1 MKEVDARTL
10 KRLNIN
16 MNNIFPLKLDDVQ
29 PSVIKNKL
37 FSSLL
42 KTKEPVKSVS
52 SHKVFFMLFIHNN
65 YFPAL
70 VIESNCTVN
79 GNKAAGRS

>member
-42 KTKEPVKSVS
+42 KTKEPVKS
-52 SHKVFFMLFIHNN
+52 K
-65 YFPAL
+65 
-70 VIESNCTVN
+70 
-79 GNKAAGRS
+79 K

>member
-29 PSVIKNKL
+29 PNVIKNKL

-42 KTKEPVKSVS
+42 KTKEPVKS
-52 SHKVFFMLFIHNN
+52 K
-65 YFPAL
+65 
-70 VIESNCTVN
+70 
-79 GNKAAGRS
+79 K